1 MKNRRRLPDAKPVV
15 KKHLERTAKFLWDKI
30 LLDSRSSINVIWN
43 FGYIIDILWYGM
55 LLGCKNLRE
64 VEDFSE
70 CYSERVPDTTLHDLT
85 VKISPE
91 PLRSLIAKEV
101 KKALRN
107 HELPKEEFPIR
118 ITAIDGK
125 CISVSKLSVG
135 DFSQK
140 SECNGG
146 VQYVN
151 RVLRAVHVSNETKL
165 ILGQREIHGKTNEM
179 SDFIPFVKDLLK
191 DYGNTNLLEAIS
203 VDAGMISR
211 DNAKFLVD
219 EGLHYIMALKHPQ
232 KGLVVLAQE
241 LFENSTGPNVE
252 TEEKANGK
260 KYIRRLYRCEAPE
273 YPDWLHLREFWRIE
287 QETIDR
293 KGKVTYEVRYF
304 VTSLS
309 VDKLTDKQVLQAI
322 RMHWGVE
329 NNANWVTD
337 VAWEEDDSPWC
348 NRALVFVSLLRI
360 LAYNVLSRL
369 KTRRLRKKNDRER
382 SWKGIMRLVN
392 TVLLF
397 MKIEDDLQDIVPAFV

>member
-1 MKNRRRLPDAKPVV
+1 MERIPNAIPVV
-15 KKHLERTAKFLWDKI
+15 KNHIKRTAKFQWEKI
-30 LLDSRSSINVIWN
+30 LLDPRSSTNLLWTFPYMI
-43 FGYIIDILWYGM
+43 GILWYGM
-55 LLGCKNLRE
+55 LMGCKNLRE

-70 CYSERVPDTTLHDLT
+70 CYQERVPDTTLHDLS

-101 KKALRN
+101 KKALRS

-125 CISVSKLSVG
+125 CISVSKISVG

-151 RVLRAVHVSNETKL
+151 RVLRAVHVSNEAKL
-165 ILGQREIHGKTNEM
+165 ILGQREIQGKTNEM

-191 DYGNTNLLEAIS
+191 EYGNTNLLETIS
-203 VDAGMISR
+203 VDAGMISKN
-211 DNAKFLVD
+211 NAQSLVN
-219 EGLHYIMALKHPQ
+219 ENLHYIMALKNPQ
-232 KGLVVLAQE
+232 KKLVVFAQE
-241 LFENSTGPNVE
+241 LLGNRTDPNVE
-252 TEEKANGK
+252 TKEKANGK
-260 KYIRRLYRCEAPE
+260 IYIRRLYRCEAPE
-273 YPDWLHLREFWRIE
+273 YPDWPHLREFWRIE
-287 QETIDR
+287 QETTDQKR
-293 KGKVTYEVRYF
+293 KVTYEERYF
-304 VTSLS
+304 ITSLNS
-309 VDKLTDKQVLQAI
+309 NKLTDKQVLQAI
-322 RMHWGVE
+322 RMHWGIE

-348 NRALVFVSLLRI
+348 NRALVFVSLFRI

-392 TVLLF
+392 VVLLF
-397 MKIEDDLQDIVPAFV
+397 IQRENGQQDLVPVFV